1 MTDIRPMN
9 AVFANLSIS
18 IFETMSRLAVETK
31 SVNLGQGIP
40 EGLEP
45 KAVIDEAARAL
56 AAGPHQY
63 PPMRGLPELRQAV
76 ADNARHT
83 FGLDLDWQNEIIVTS
98 GGTEALASTFLAVLN
113 PGDEVLLIEPAYDSY
128 RPLLQRAGA
137 TIVPV
142 KMTAPDWT
150 LPRAALEAAIT
161 PKTRAVVFN
170 APMNPTGR
178 LFDLEDLQFLSDLI
192 NRHDLLAICDEVYE
206 HLTFDGQKHI
216 PLMSL
221 PAARARCIRIGSAGK
236 SFSVTG
242 WKVGYIAA
250 DASILGPIAR
260 AHQYVTFTTPPALQS
275 AVALGLGLGD
285 EYFEGLRTELER
297 RRNLMTGSLRQAGFT
312 VLDSAG
318 TYFLNLDIS
327 PFDPDRDDFAFA
339 QRLVREAGVATI
351 PLSVFYGD
359 RQSTGLVRL
368 CFAKAPETISAGIE
382 RLKDW
387 RDRQG

>member
-1 MTDIRPMN
+1 MTDPRPMN

-31 SVNLGQGIP
+31 SINLGQGIP
-40 EGLEP
+40 EELEP
-45 KAVIDEAARAL
+45 QAVIDEAARAL

-76 ADNARHT
+76 ADNARRT

-142 KMTAPDWT
+142 RMTAPDWT

-161 PKTRAVVFN
+161 PKTRAIVLN

-221 PAARARCIRIGSAGK
+221 PEARARCIRIGSAGK

-242 WKVGYIAA
+242 WKVGYISA
-250 DASILGPIAR
+250 DARILGPIAR

-285 EYFEGLRTELER
+285 DYFEGLRTELQR

-382 RLKDW
+382 RLKEW